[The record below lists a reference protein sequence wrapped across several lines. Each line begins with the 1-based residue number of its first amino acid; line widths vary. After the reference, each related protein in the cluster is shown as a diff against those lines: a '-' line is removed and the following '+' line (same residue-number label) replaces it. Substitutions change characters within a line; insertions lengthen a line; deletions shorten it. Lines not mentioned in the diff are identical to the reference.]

1 MYNVKKTMKK
11 LLFLL
16 ITFLFSAN
24 IVEAKVLPRFRTGGT
39 GVVTSSGVGVYPRFR
54 GDRLGLTINFSNLQK
69 ANSVQYT
76 LIYETE
82 GKQEGVSGS
91 IDSSG
96 GNSATKELL
105 FGTCSDV
112 CRYHTGLSNMKL
124 EVITELTSGKRTM
137 KRFRI
142 RI

>member
-1 MYNVKKTMKK
+1 MKK
-11 LLFLL
+11 IFLL
-16 ITFLFSAN
+16 SLIFLFVTSN
-24 IVEAKVLPRFRTGGT
+24 KVEAKVLPRFRTGGS

-54 GDRLGLTINFSNLQK
+54 ADRLGLTVSFSNLQK
-69 ANSVQYT
+69 ANNVQYT
-76 LIYETE
+76 LVYETE

-91 IDSSG
+91 IDSSVG
-96 GNSATKELL
+96 TSATRELL
-105 FGTCSDV
+105 FGTCSSGI

-124 EVITELTSGKRTM
+124 EVITELTSGTRTM

>member
-1 MYNVKKTMKK
+1 MKK
-11 LLFLL
+11 LLLSLL
-16 ITFLFSAN
+16 VFLFVASK
-24 IVEAKVLPRFRTGGT
+24 VEAKVLPRFRTGGT
-39 GVVTSSGVGVYPRFR
+39 GVITSSGVGVYPRFR
-54 GDRLGLTINFSNLQK
+54 ADRLGLTVSFSNLQK
-69 ANSVQYT
+69 ANTVQYT
-76 LIYETE
+76 LVYETE

-96 GNSATKELL
+96 GPSATRELL